1 MDSLQPL
8 DLQLGELLA
17 GTSRQRISQLS
28 TQIGRDMRKRQRQR
42 ITAQQNPDGSAY
54 KPRSALRYKPKSA
67 IRFIYR
73 KPNGSERVALLRS
86 YRSTKSSFTGY
97 DIQAGGIRTFR
108 KERIVKYLP
117 INGAAQPLRDKKD
130 RIKNKMF
137 NKIKNAEYL
146 KIRQAQGQGQ
156 GVEVGFFSSRI
167 ARIARVHQ
175 YGLRD
180 RPRKGV
186 REVQYPRRE
195 LVGFSKDD
203 EAFILDSVV
212 KFLQSA

>member
-17 GTSRQRISQLS
+17 GTSRQKISQLS
-28 TQIGRDMRKRQRQR
+28 TQIGRDMRQRERQR
-42 ITAQQNPDGSAY
+42 ITAQQNTDGSAF
-54 KPRSALRYKPKSA
+54 PP
-67 IRFIYR
+67 R
-73 KPNGSERVALLRS
+73 KPQPPRFREKQGRIR
-86 YRSTKSSFTGY
+86 RKMFTKLKS
-97 DIQAGGIRTFR
+97 D
-108 KERIVKYLP
+108 KYLKMRR
-117 INGAAQPLRDKKD
+117 AQQG
-130 RIKNKMF
+130 
-137 NKIKNAEYL
+137 EG
-146 KIRQAQGQGQ
+146 QA
-156 GVEVGFFSSRI
+156 VEVGFFSGRI